1 MVRQVPPDG
10 DPQAL
15 TDQFPDPPGM
25 LLRLAHR
32 RTRQGRATFVA
43 MSICVPVAATL
54 WQLRIR
60 LRRSGTVTRIALQPT
75 KP

>member
-1 MVRQVPPDG
+1 
-10 DPQAL
+10 
-15 TDQFPDPPGM
+15 M